1 MKFLGLKLTLNDF
14 IEVLPMVITLSFL
27 TYYKNIKIVN
37 VLASL
42 AIGLMAMMFFHTNVL
57 FSNTICALFLLLI
70 TYYVP
75 EGFAT
80 MIPVSNQNNNTR
92 LESALG
98 FPADPSNNELQ
109 RRRRRKRRPRNPR
122 PSGTTG
128 ILNLFSGF
136 KNMDDEEGFTDDE
149 EGFASMIPVSNQNNN
164 RRLEPVLGFPVNP
177 GNNVTNELLRRRR
190 RKRKIPKPSGTTG
203 ILNLLSG
210 FKNMDDEEGFTD
222 DEEGYSSLI
231 NDEEEGFTNFNS
243 VFKNI
248 STAGY
253 TSPGF
258 GIGAPLV
265 EGFED
270 EKKPETKSKP
280 APVAKKEEMAMPFKL
295 GEIPSQV
302 KNGPHIDASSTLMKA
317 IQSLNPE
324 QISAMTNDTKQL
336 IETQKSLMGMLGTM
350 KPMMNDGK
358 ELMETFQEMFG
369 KQ

>member
-14 IEVLPMVITLSFL
+14 IEALPTVITVSFL
-27 TYYKNIKIVN
+27 MYYRNIKIVN
-37 VLASL
+37 LLASF
-42 AIGLMAMMFFHTNVL
+42 AIGSMAIMFFHTNVL
-57 FSNTICALFLLLI
+57 FANTICALSLLLI

-75 EGFAT
+75 EGFMSSTPASISAT
-80 MIPVSNQNNNTR
+80 VKKLKGEFENNN
-92 LESALG
+92 EH
-98 FPADPSNNELQ
+98 FMNKD
-109 RRRRRKRRPRNPR
+109 
-122 PSGTTG
+122 
-128 ILNLFSGF
+128 
-136 KNMDDEEGFTDDE
+136 
-149 EGFASMIPVSNQNNN
+149 
-164 RRLEPVLGFPVNP
+164 
-177 GNNVTNELLRRRR
+177 
-190 RKRKIPKPSGTTG
+190 
-203 ILNLLSG
+203 
-210 FKNMDDEEGFTD
+210 D
-222 DEEGYSSLI
+222 DEEGYSSLK
-231 NDEEEGFTNFNS
+231 NEEEEGFMNMNS

-270 EKKPETKSKP
+270 TKPKPETKSKP

-317 IQSLNPE
+317 IHSLNPE
-324 QISAMTNDTKQL
+324 QISAMTKDTKQL